1 MSYDNKSTS
10 NRDLSD
16 AFFEFLAVIAKV
28 LVWLGLGA
36 LLVGLGFLIY
46 YVFGP
51 NVLDPGQ
58 AEQIKNNISILSKV
72 LDAGVIGL
80 TIGLAFLYFGEETLG
95 PLILVGSAA
104 LYFAPLALKGF
115 GGNEPSDAA
124 LAALASI
131 QFAGMIGGGIGVIVV
146 LLSVVVAVKDR
157 ATIGA
162 KKDTLKLGKS
172 VKAEK
177 TQNVLLGSCW
187 QLPFCRKFVRE
198 RCPIYH
204 SRRTCWRELTGCM
217 CEEEIIMNA
226 MQNKPIAKGDLASAS
241 AMIPRNHRLTDAQ
254 KRSRCKSCVIYNEHL
269 RHKYRV
275 TVPAV
280 IVGYAL
286 IYVLARGAMSAQ
298 FMNLIEGTGKLLNSF
313 AMSGPDKSVAAPPVW
328 LPELLTAVVFILL
341 LSYTLKLVEYML
353 FNLKI

>member
-1 MSYDNKSTS
+1 MSYDNKSAS

-16 AFFEFLAVIAKV
+16 AFFEFLAIVAKG
-28 LVWLGLGA
+28 LVWLGLVA
-36 LLVGLGFLIY
+36 LLVGLGFLLY
-46 YVFGP
+46 YVFGSS
-51 NVLDPGQ
+51 VVDPGQ
-58 AEQIKNNISILSKV
+58 LEQIKNNIGILSKV
-72 LDAGVIGL
+72 LDAGVLGL
-80 TIGLAFLYFGEETLG
+80 SVGLAFLYFGEETLG
-95 PLILVGSAA
+95 PLILVASAA
-104 LYFAPLALKGF
+104 LYFSPLALRSF
-115 GGNEPSDAA
+115 TGNDASEAAAAA
-124 LAALASI
+124 LGSI
-131 QFAGMIGGGIGVIVV
+131 QTSGLVGGAVGAIVV
-146 LLSVVVAVKDR
+146 LISVVVAVKDR

-187 QLPFCRKFVRE
+187 QLPFCRKFIRE

-226 MQNKPIAKGDLASAS
+226 MQNKPIAKGDVASAS

-254 KRSRCKSCVIYNEHL
+254 KRTRCKSCVIYNEHL

-280 IVGYAL
+280 IIGYIL
-286 IYVLARGAMSAQ
+286 IYVLSRGAISSQ
-298 FMNLIEGTGKLLNSF
+298 FMGLIENTGKLLNNF
-313 AMSGPDKSVAAPPVW
+313 AMAGSDKTMAAPPVW
-328 LPELLTAVVFILL
+328 LPELLTAVMFILL
-341 LSYTLKLVEYML
+341 LSYTLKIVEYLL
-353 FNLKI
+353 FNLKV